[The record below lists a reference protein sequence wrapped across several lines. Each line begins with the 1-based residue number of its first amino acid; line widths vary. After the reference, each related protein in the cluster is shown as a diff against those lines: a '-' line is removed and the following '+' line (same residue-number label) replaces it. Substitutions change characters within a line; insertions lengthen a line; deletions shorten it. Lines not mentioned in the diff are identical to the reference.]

1 MRVVVLGGTRFI
13 GRAVV
18 EELVAHGHEPL
29 VVHRGEHEPDEG
41 FPDVEHVHTTRPEL
55 PGAAASLARFAPD
68 AAIDCFAMTR
78 DDADLALTALPQD
91 IRLCVLS
98 SCDVYRAYST
108 LHRGEVADAVPLRER
123 SPVREEHFPYR
134 GQDVP
139 LRADLDLDNYE
150 KLHVEDAYLAYGGT
164 VLRLP
169 FVYGEHD
176 WQRREEFV
184 LRRVRAGRSAI
195 PCGAGTWLASR
206 GYVRDIARAARLAL
220 EVDEA
225 AGEIF
230 NLAERATWPVRAWA
244 AHVIA
249 AAGSATQLVTVAEEL
264 LPDDLDWTS
273 GAWQHLLIDASKAR
287 EELGWT
293 ETDPE
298 TALRRSV
305 AWHLEHPPD
314 DADDDF
320 AADDAALSA
329 LRVG

>member
-29 VVHRGEHEPDEG
+29 VVHRGQNEPEAG
-41 FPDVEHVHTTRPEL
+41 FPDVEHLHAGRPEL
-55 PGAAASLARFAPD
+55 PAVATRVTKFAPD
-68 AAIDCFAMTR
+68 AAVDCFAMTR
-78 DDADLALTALPQD
+78 DDADRALAALPRD

-98 SCDVYRAYST
+98 SCDVYRAYTT

-134 GQDVP
+134 GHDVQ
-139 LRADLDLDNYE
+139 LGADLDLDNYE

-184 LRRVRAGRSAI
+184 LRRVRAGRGAI

-206 GYVRDIARAARLAL
+206 GYVRDIARAVRLAL
-220 EVDEA
+220 ELDQA

-244 AHVIA
+244 AHIIA
-249 AAGSATQLVTVAEEL
+249 AAGSEAQLVTVAEEL
-264 LPDDLDWTS
+264 LPQDLDWTS

-287 EELGWT
+287 EVLGWT

-298 TALRRSV
+298 LALRRSV
-305 AWHLEHPPD
+305 DWHLDHPPA
-314 DADDDF
+314 DADPDF
-320 AADDAALSA
+320 AADDAALAA

>member
-29 VVHRGEHEPDEG
+29 VVHRGEHEP
-41 FPDVEHVHTTRPEL
+41 PDLPEVEHLHSDRPGL
-55 PGAAASLARFAPD
+55 PGQAQGIGKFKPD

-78 DDADLALTALPQD
+78 DDADRALAALPPG

-98 SCDVYRAYST
+98 SCDVYRAYSS
-108 LHRGEVADAVPLRER
+108 LHNGLIADAVPLRER

-139 LRADLDLDNYE
+139 LRAEVDLDNYE

-184 LRRVRAGRSAI
+184 LRRVRAGREAI
-195 PCGAGTWLASR
+195 PTGAGTWLASR
-206 GYVRDIARAARLAL
+206 GYVRDVAGAARLAIEL
-220 EVDEA
+220 ADA

-230 NLAERATWPVRAWA
+230 NIAERATWPVRAWA
-244 AHVIA
+244 EHIVA
-249 AAGSATQLVTVAEEL
+249 AAGSQARLVTVREDV
-264 LPDDLDWTS
+264 LPPDLDWTS
-273 GAWQHLLIDASKAR
+273 GAWQHLLIDAAKAR
-287 EELGWT
+287 DLLGWT

-298 TALRRSV
+298 VALRRSV
-305 AWHLEHPPD
+305 RWHLDNPPAG
-314 DADDDF
+314 ADPDF
-320 AADDAALSA
+320 AADDAALGP
-329 LRVG
+329 L